1 MRSALPWYKREP
13 QAFFEATIGMRFE
26 DKAAYGLI
34 LDLIYARWDRL
45 PDDPRYISGQLGLSV
60 RKWNSI
66 RSSLIEQGKLTAADG
81 ILKNARASKQIAE
94 TDKQRSAMS
103 KGGQNKPKEELS
115 QDYLDIIPGLSL
127 DKNAENES
135 KPLQNKDLDPSHL
148 NKSKEL
154 RVNNPPNGGYK
165 RARAKPPPSE
175 ADFDLFWEAYGKL
188 GSRQQALKKWNAAIK
203 SGHDPTEIITAAKA
217 HRAHLESPKWLDT
230 RPNMP
235 IRKHGATWLHNQ
247 CWKDELEP
255 IPKAQN
261 GNRNTI
267 HDHCS
272 IDELVERAGL
282 VEGDLDA
289 GSGGDSSIIDANW
302 RIIN

>member
-1 MRSALPWYKREP
+1 MLN
-13 QAFFEATIGMRFE
+13 
-26 DKAAYGLI
+26 AAGDQKNSQKYTAKSNEI
-34 LDLIYARWDRL
+34 NDLAKPNGFDSVKPNKTERGDI
-45 PDDPRYISGQLGLSV
+45 PDP
-60 RKWNSI
+60 
-66 RSSLIEQGKLTAADG
+66 
-81 ILKNARASKQIAE
+81 
-94 TDKQRSAMS
+94 
-103 KGGQNKPKEELS
+103 
-115 QDYLDIIPGLSL
+115 
-127 DKNAENES
+127 
-135 KPLQNKDLDPSHL
+135 DPS
-148 NKSKEL
+148 
-154 RVNNPPNGGYK
+154 NPPNGGYK

-235 IRKHGATWLHNQ
+235 IRKHGSTWLHNQ
-247 CWKDELEP
+247 CWQDELEP